1 MITIASPSLSPV
13 VLSGNVRRTGRVESG
28 LPTFR
33 LRVDRVL
40 RGHASGLKHRSIKV
54 RIFAGADASWL
65 RQGQNVILSGIVY
78 GDSVFIIDSPIE
90 DYSSSLEKT
99 ILDC

>member
-1 MITIASPSLSPV
+1 MITIARPSLSPV
-13 VLSGNVRRTGRVESG
+13 VLSGSVRRTGRVESG

-33 LRVDRVL
+33 LRVDKVL
-40 RGHASGLKHRSIKV
+40 RGDASGLTHRSVKV
-54 RIFAGADASWL
+54 HVFAGADTSRLW
-65 RQGQNVILSGIVY
+65 RGQSVILAGIVY
-78 GDSVFIIDSPIE
+78 GDSVFILDSPIK